1 MAKVFVRPEISME
14 ILICSSRTTAKSNS
28 VLMERKVQEIQ
39 GVKKKGY
46 SVV

>member
-14 ILICSSRTTAKSNS
+14 ILICSSRTAKSNS
-28 VLMERKVQEIQ
+28 VLMERKVQGIQ